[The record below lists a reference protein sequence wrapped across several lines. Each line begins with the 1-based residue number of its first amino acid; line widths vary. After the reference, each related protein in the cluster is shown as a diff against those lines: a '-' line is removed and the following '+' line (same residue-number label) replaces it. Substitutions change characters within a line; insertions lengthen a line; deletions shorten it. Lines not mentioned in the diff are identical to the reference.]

1 MDTAAISGELLKRFG
16 KKWFFVTPDYA
27 YGKTLQAN
35 FIKKLTAAGGEY
47 QADMLPIANSD
58 FSATL
63 IKAKAYKPDVLLNN
77 MGGSA
82 QIDCMKQFLQFG
94 MGKDMALGGAL
105 FEIESVRS
113 VPAEAQAGWWCMEW
127 YWNNP
132 GMPAVKTFVDAI
144 SPVLGKKP
152 TARHWMAYVSV
163 HAFRLAAEK
172 AKSLKGLDM
181 AHAMSDLEL
190 PPEISLMPGKI
201 RYRAGDHQLMSD
213 IHIGQVHPP
222 EGDPDN
228 LFTIASTVTGEEAAG
243 SVESTG
249 CKMSFPS

>member
-1 MDTAAISGELLKRFG
+1 
-16 KKWFFVTPDYA
+16 
-27 YGKTLQAN
+27 
-35 FIKKLTAAGGEY
+35 
-47 QADMLPIANSD
+47 
-58 FSATL
+58 
-63 IKAKAYKPDVLLNN
+63 
-77 MGGSA
+77 
-82 QIDCMKQFLQFG
+82 
-94 MGKDMALGGAL
+94 MA
-105 FEIESVRS
+105 
-113 VPAEAQAGWWCMEW
+113 
-127 YWNNP
+127 
-132 GMPAVKTFVDAI
+132 
-144 SPVLGKKP
+144 
-152 TARHWMAYVSV
+152 HVSV